1 MLIKYIKVHNFGV
14 YSGTHT
20 VDLSI
25 TDKEKPIIL
34 IGGLNGR
41 GKTTLLEAI
50 TLALYGNNS
59 FNFIESGLSYQNYLS
74 KYVNKNDGSLEA
86 FVEISFDISQNDI
99 STNYIIRRQWNL
111 KTKNINEKIIIFKN
125 GISNPS
131 LTKYWRTFVEDIMP
145 SSVARFSIF
154 DGEKITQYFS
164 DNSDEQVK
172 LAIKTF
178 LGLDVIDRIID
189 DLKRIVKQHH
199 IKDKKYFEESQEMV
213 NLKEKIDII
222 NNEIQS
228 NTQEIAHLTSL
239 MTQNKEKLRKA
250 EESFYKSGGVIT
262 DERNQIAYK
271 RENLIKEKNEL
282 FEQLLEIAAGELP
295 LVLTLPLLR
304 EIYTSVKKENE
315 NRINAIA
322 MQKIIDLRDDL
333 KRLFTGDKA
342 VTEKLNNYFES
353 ISTQVED
360 FNPVFN
366 LSSTAFE
373 QLSYLYKE
381 RLVNKAN
388 SVKAMLE
395 QYKKIE
401 SEISELDLLL
411 SMEMDTNTADKLLEM
426 IKTLTKDIT
435 ICEEGIEKYNQENER
450 LSKELAI
457 AEHELLK
464 LTELALGKI
473 EEQDDA
479 IRVVRYANLSID
491 VMKEYRERLK
501 MLKID
506 TISNTITDCFHAI
519 IGKNSLVERIEIEPK
534 TLNVI
539 MINNYNEVLLKSK
552 VSAGELQIYYISI
565 LWALSIC
572 ANKQFPVII
581 DTPLA
586 RLDTKHRFK
595 MIKNY
600 LPMASD
606 QTIVFSTDSE
616 IVNEYY
622 YEISKYVS
630 QKYLLYF
637 DEDTQSTKIE
647 KGYFKEVNL

>member
-74 KYVNKNDGSLEA
+74 KYVNKNDGSLET

-519 IGKNSLVERIEIEPK
+519 IGKKSLVERIEIEPK

-539 MINNYNEVLLKSK
+539 MINNDNEVLLKSK

>member
-74 KYVNKNDGSLEA
+74 KYVNKNDGSLET

-411 SMEMDTNTADKLLEM
+411 SIEMDTNTADKLLEM

-519 IGKNSLVERIEIEPK
+519 IGKKSLVERIEIEPK

-539 MINNYNEVLLKSK
+539 MINNDNEVLLKSK

>member
-1 MLIKYIKVHNFGV
+1 MLIKYIRVHNFGV

-25 TDKEKPIIL
+25 TEKEKPIIL

-59 FNFIESGLSYQNYLS
+59 FNFIESGLSYQNYLA
-74 KYVNKNDGSLEA
+74 KYVNKNDGSLET
-86 FVEISFDISQNDI
+86 FVEISFDIFQNDI

-111 KTKNINEKIIIFKN
+111 KTKNINDNIIIFKD
-125 GISNPS
+125 GIANTS

-164 DNSDEQVK
+164 DNSEEQVK

-239 MTQNKEKLRKA
+239 IMQNKEKLRKA

-262 DERNQIAYK
+262 DERNQIAHR
-271 RENLIKEKNEL
+271 RETLIKEKNEL

-304 EIYTSVKKENE
+304 DIYTSVKKENE
-315 NRINAIA
+315 NRVSAIA
-322 MQKIIDLRDDL
+322 MQKIMDLRDDL
-333 KRLFTGDKA
+333 KKLFTGDKA

-353 ISTQVED
+353 ISNQVED
-360 FNPVFN
+360 FEPVFN

-373 QLSYLYKE
+373 QLSFLCKE
-381 RLVNKAN
+381 GLVNKAN

-411 SMEMDTNTADKLLEM
+411 SMEMDTNTADKLLEI

-450 LSKELAI
+450 LSRELAI

-479 IRVVRYANLSID
+479 IRVVKYANLSID

-519 IGKNSLVERIEIEPK
+519 IGKKSLVERIEIEPK

-539 MINNYNEVLLKSK
+539 MINNDNEVVSKSK

-630 QKYLLYF
+630 QKYLLFF

>member
-25 TDKEKPIIL
+25 TEKEKPIIL

-59 FNFIESGLSYQNYLS
+59 FNFIESGLSYQNYLA
-74 KYVNKNDGSLEA
+74 KFVNKNDGSLET
-86 FVEISFDISQNDI
+86 FVEISFDIFQNDI

-111 KTKNINEKIIIFKN
+111 KTKNINDNIIIFKD
-125 GISNPS
+125 GIANTS

-164 DNSDEQVK
+164 DNSEEQVK

-262 DERNQIAYK
+262 DERNQIAHK
-271 RENLIKEKNEL
+271 RETLIKEKNEM

-304 EIYTSVKKENE
+304 DIYTSVKKENE
-315 NRINAIA
+315 NRVSAIA
-322 MQKIIDLRDDL
+322 MQKIMDLRDDL
-333 KRLFTGDKA
+333 KKLFTGDKA

-353 ISTQVED
+353 ISNQVED
-360 FNPVFN
+360 FEPVFN

-373 QLSYLYKE
+373 QLSYLCKE
-381 RLVNKAN
+381 GLVNKAN

-411 SMEMDTNTADKLLEM
+411 SMEMDTNTADKLLEI

-450 LSKELAI
+450 LSRELAI

-479 IRVVRYANLSID
+479 IRVVKYANLSID

-519 IGKNSLVERIEIEPK
+519 IGKKSLVERIEIEPK

-539 MINNYNEVLLKSK
+539 MINNDNEVLSKSK

-630 QKYLLYF
+630 QKYLLFF

>member
-1 MLIKYIKVHNFGV
+1 MNCLCV
-14 YSGTHT
+14 
-20 VDLSI
+20 
-25 TDKEKPIIL
+25 
-34 IGGLNGR
+34 
-41 GKTTLLEAI
+41 
-50 TLALYGNNS
+50 
-59 FNFIESGLSYQNYLS
+59 
-74 KYVNKNDGSLEA
+74 
-86 FVEISFDISQNDI
+86 
-99 STNYIIRRQWNL
+99 
-111 KTKNINEKIIIFKN
+111 
-125 GISNPS
+125 
-131 LTKYWRTFVEDIMP
+131 
-145 SSVARFSIF
+145 
-154 DGEKITQYFS
+154 
-164 DNSDEQVK
+164 
-172 LAIKTF
+172 
-178 LGLDVIDRIID
+178 
-189 DLKRIVKQHH
+189 
-199 IKDKKYFEESQEMV
+199 
-213 NLKEKIDII
+213 
-222 NNEIQS
+222 
-228 NTQEIAHLTSL
+228 
-239 MTQNKEKLRKA
+239 
-250 EESFYKSGGVIT
+250 
-262 DERNQIAYK
+262 
-271 RENLIKEKNEL
+271 
-282 FEQLLEIAAGELP
+282 
-295 LVLTLPLLR
+295 TLPLLR

-360 FNPVFN
+360 FNPLFN

-411 SMEMDTNTADKLLEM
+411 SIEMDTNTADKLLEM

-506 TISNTITDCFHAI
+506 TISNTIT
-519 IGKNSLVERIEIEPK
+519 G
-534 TLNVI
+534 
-539 MINNYNEVLLKSK
+539 
-552 VSAGELQIYYISI
+552 
-565 LWALSIC
+565 ALH
-572 ANKQFPVII
+572 QWW
-581 DTPLA
+581 
-586 RLDTKHRFK
+586 
-595 MIKNY
+595 
-600 LPMASD
+600 
-606 QTIVFSTDSE
+606 
-616 IVNEYY
+616 
-622 YEISKYVS
+622 
-630 QKYLLYF
+630 
-637 DEDTQSTKIE
+637 
-647 KGYFKEVNL
+647 

>member
-539 MINNYNEVLLKSK
+539 MINNDNEVLLKSK

>member
-25 TDKEKPIIL
+25 TEKEKPIIL

-59 FNFIESGLSYQNYLS
+59 FNFIESGLSYQNYLA
-74 KYVNKNDGSLEA
+74 KYVNKNDGSLET
-86 FVEISFDISQNDI
+86 FVEISFDIFQNDI

-111 KTKNINEKIIIFKN
+111 KTKNINDNIIIFKD
-125 GISNPS
+125 GIANTS

-164 DNSDEQVK
+164 DNSEEQVK

-239 MTQNKEKLRKA
+239 ITQNKEKLRKA

-262 DERNQIAYK
+262 DERNQIAHK
-271 RENLIKEKNEL
+271 RETLIKEKNEL

-304 EIYTSVKKENE
+304 DIYTSVKKENE
-315 NRINAIA
+315 NRVSTIA
-322 MQKIIDLRDDL
+322 MQKIMDLRDDL
-333 KRLFTGDKA
+333 KKLFTGDKA

-353 ISTQVED
+353 ISNQVED
-360 FNPVFN
+360 FEPVFN

-373 QLSYLYKE
+373 QLSFLCKE
-381 RLVNKAN
+381 GLVNKAN

-411 SMEMDTNTADKLLEM
+411 SMEMDTNTADKLLEI

-450 LSKELAI
+450 LSRELAI

-479 IRVVRYANLSID
+479 IRVVKYASLSID

-519 IGKNSLVERIEIEPK
+519 IGKKSLVERIEIEPK

-539 MINNYNEVLLKSK
+539 MINNDNEVLSKSK

-630 QKYLLYF
+630 QKYLLFF

>member
-295 LVLTLPLLR
+295 LVFTLPLLR

-539 MINNYNEVLLKSK
+539 MINNDNEVLLKSK

>member
-74 KYVNKNDGSLEA
+74 KYVNKNDGSLET

-239 MTQNKEKLRKA
+239 MTQNKEKLRK
-250 EESFYKSGGVIT
+250 
-262 DERNQIAYK
+262 
-271 RENLIKEKNEL
+271 
-282 FEQLLEIAAGELP
+282 
-295 LVLTLPLLR
+295 
-304 EIYTSVKKENE
+304 
-315 NRINAIA
+315 
-322 MQKIIDLRDDL
+322 
-333 KRLFTGDKA
+333 
-342 VTEKLNNYFES
+342 
-353 ISTQVED
+353 
-360 FNPVFN
+360 
-366 LSSTAFE
+366 
-373 QLSYLYKE
+373 
-381 RLVNKAN
+381 
-388 SVKAMLE
+388 
-395 QYKKIE
+395 
-401 SEISELDLLL
+401 
-411 SMEMDTNTADKLLEM
+411 
-426 IKTLTKDIT
+426 
-435 ICEEGIEKYNQENER
+435 
-450 LSKELAI
+450 
-457 AEHELLK
+457 
-464 LTELALGKI
+464 
-473 EEQDDA
+473 
-479 IRVVRYANLSID
+479 
-491 VMKEYRERLK
+491 
-501 MLKID
+501 
-506 TISNTITDCFHAI
+506 
-519 IGKNSLVERIEIEPK
+519 
-534 TLNVI
+534 
-539 MINNYNEVLLKSK
+539 
-552 VSAGELQIYYISI
+552 
-565 LWALSIC
+565 
-572 ANKQFPVII
+572 
-581 DTPLA
+581 
-586 RLDTKHRFK
+586 
-595 MIKNY
+595 
-600 LPMASD
+600 
-606 QTIVFSTDSE
+606 
-616 IVNEYY
+616 
-622 YEISKYVS
+622 
-630 QKYLLYF
+630 
-637 DEDTQSTKIE
+637 
-647 KGYFKEVNL
+647 

>member
-25 TDKEKPIIL
+25 TEKEKPIIL

-59 FNFIESGLSYQNYLS
+59 FNFIESGLSYQNYLA
-74 KYVNKNDGSLEA
+74 KYVNKNDGSLET
-86 FVEISFDISQNDI
+86 FVEISFDIFQNDI

-111 KTKNINEKIIIFKN
+111 KTKNINDNIIIFKD
-125 GISNPS
+125 GIANTS

-164 DNSDEQVK
+164 DNSEEQVK

-239 MTQNKEKLRKA
+239 IMQNKEKLRKA

-262 DERNQIAYK
+262 DERNQIAHR
-271 RENLIKEKNEL
+271 RETLIKEKNEL

-304 EIYTSVKKENE
+304 DIYTSVKKENE
-315 NRINAIA
+315 NRVSAIA
-322 MQKIIDLRDDL
+322 MQKIMDLRDDL
-333 KRLFTGDKA
+333 KKLFTGDKA

-353 ISTQVED
+353 ISNQVED
-360 FNPVFN
+360 FEPVFN

-373 QLSYLYKE
+373 QLSFLCKE
-381 RLVNKAN
+381 GLVNKAN

-411 SMEMDTNTADKLLEM
+411 SMEMDTNTADKLLEI

-450 LSKELAI
+450 LSRELAI

-479 IRVVRYANLSID
+479 IRVVKYANLSID

-519 IGKNSLVERIEIEPK
+519 IGKKSLVERIEIEPK

-539 MINNYNEVLLKSK
+539 MINNDNEVVSKSK

-630 QKYLLYF
+630 QKYLLFF

>member
-1 MLIKYIKVHNFGV
+1 
-14 YSGTHT
+14 
-20 VDLSI
+20 
-25 TDKEKPIIL
+25 
-34 IGGLNGR
+34 
-41 GKTTLLEAI
+41 
-50 TLALYGNNS
+50 
-59 FNFIESGLSYQNYLS
+59 
-74 KYVNKNDGSLEA
+74 
-86 FVEISFDISQNDI
+86 
-99 STNYIIRRQWNL
+99 
-111 KTKNINEKIIIFKN
+111 
-125 GISNPS
+125 
-131 LTKYWRTFVEDIMP
+131 
-145 SSVARFSIF
+145 
-154 DGEKITQYFS
+154 
-164 DNSDEQVK
+164 
-172 LAIKTF
+172 
-178 LGLDVIDRIID
+178 
-189 DLKRIVKQHH
+189 
-199 IKDKKYFEESQEMV
+199 
-213 NLKEKIDII
+213 
-222 NNEIQS
+222 
-228 NTQEIAHLTSL
+228 
-239 MTQNKEKLRKA
+239 
-250 EESFYKSGGVIT
+250 
-262 DERNQIAYK
+262 
-271 RENLIKEKNEL
+271 
-282 FEQLLEIAAGELP
+282 LP
-295 LVLTLPLLR
+295 LVFTLPLLR

-539 MINNYNEVLLKSK
+539 MINNDNEVLLKSK

>member
-25 TDKEKPIIL
+25 TEKEKPIIL

-59 FNFIESGLSYQNYLS
+59 FNFIESGLSYQNYLA
-74 KYVNKNDGSLEA
+74 KYVNKNDGSLET
-86 FVEISFDISQNDI
+86 FVEISFDIFQNDI

-111 KTKNINEKIIIFKN
+111 KTKNINDNIIIFKD
-125 GISNPS
+125 GIANTS

-164 DNSDEQVK
+164 DNSEEQVK

-239 MTQNKEKLRKA
+239 IMQNKEKLRKA

-262 DERNQIAYK
+262 DERNQIAHR
-271 RENLIKEKNEL
+271 RETLIKEKNEL

-304 EIYTSVKKENE
+304 DIYTSVKKENE
-315 NRINAIA
+315 NRVSAIA
-322 MQKIIDLRDDL
+322 MQKIMDLRDDL
-333 KRLFTGDKA
+333 KKLFTGDKA

-353 ISTQVED
+353 ISNQVED
-360 FNPVFN
+360 FEPVFN

-373 QLSYLYKE
+373 QLSFLCKE
-381 RLVNKAN
+381 GLVNKAN

-411 SMEMDTNTADKLLEM
+411 SMEMDTITADKLLEI

-450 LSKELAI
+450 LSRELAI

-479 IRVVRYANLSID
+479 IRVVKYANLSID

-519 IGKNSLVERIEIEPK
+519 IGKKSLVERIEIEPK

-539 MINNYNEVLLKSK
+539 MINNDNEVVSKSK

-630 QKYLLYF
+630 QKYLLFF

>member
-25 TDKEKPIIL
+25 TEKEKPIIL

-59 FNFIESGLSYQNYLS
+59 FNFIESGLSYQNYLA
-74 KYVNKNDGSLEA
+74 KYVNKNDGSLET
-86 FVEISFDISQNDI
+86 FVEISFDIFQNDI

-111 KTKNINEKIIIFKN
+111 KTKNINDNIIIFKD
-125 GISNPS
+125 GIANTS

-164 DNSDEQVK
+164 DNSEEQVK

-239 MTQNKEKLRKA
+239 ITQNKEKLRKA

-262 DERNQIAYK
+262 DERNQIAHK
-271 RENLIKEKNEL
+271 RETLIKEKNEL

-304 EIYTSVKKENE
+304 DIYTSVKKENE
-315 NRINAIA
+315 NRVSAIA
-322 MQKIIDLRDDL
+322 MQKIMDLRDDL
-333 KRLFTGDKA
+333 KKLFTGDKA

-353 ISTQVED
+353 ISNQVED
-360 FNPVFN
+360 FEPVFN

-373 QLSYLYKE
+373 QLSFLCKE
-381 RLVNKAN
+381 GLVNKAN

-411 SMEMDTNTADKLLEM
+411 SMEMDTNTADKLLEI

-450 LSKELAI
+450 LSRELAI

-479 IRVVRYANLSID
+479 IRVVKYANLSID

-519 IGKNSLVERIEIEPK
+519 IGKKSLVERIEIEPK

-539 MINNYNEVLLKSK
+539 MINNDNEVLSKSK

-630 QKYLLYF
+630 QKYLLFF